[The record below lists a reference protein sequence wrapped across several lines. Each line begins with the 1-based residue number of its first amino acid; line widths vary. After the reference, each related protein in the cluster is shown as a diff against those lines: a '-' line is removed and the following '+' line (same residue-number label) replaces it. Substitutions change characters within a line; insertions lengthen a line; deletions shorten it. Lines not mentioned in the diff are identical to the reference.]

1 MTRGGIIT
9 DSEDFEVE
17 KACGS
22 GGGAD
27 FDGAVVGF

>member
-17 KACGS
+17 KTCCS

-27 FDGAVVGF
+27 FDDTVVGF